1 MWLISFKTGREVG
14 FGEPVKWGIRA
25 QVRGQYRPRSTRV
38 GSLNQT
44 LDPAEARALLR
55 WLVEAGADEALAD
68 APVDRF
74 TVAADAVPAEP
85 VVAAPAAAPR
95 ARAAEPL
102 APRAAEP
109 LPQRAPVSFAVAPA
123 AVGGAREI
131 AARCKTLAELKAAVE
146 SFEGCAL
153 KVTAKNTVFADG
165 HPDASV
171 MLIGEA
177 PGRDEDLQGLP
188 FVGRS
193 GHLLDRM
200 LNAIGLDRSS
210 SAYITNVIFWRPPG
224 NRPPTPDEAAIC
236 APFLLRHIELQQPK
250 VLVLL
255 GGTPAK
261 HVLNIDEGITKI
273 RGRWGRFV
281 TNGVEIPVL
290 PTFHPA
296 YLLRQPAAK
305 RQAWQDL
312 LSLKLKLRALGA
324 L

>member
-1 MWLISFKTGREVG
+1 MLK
-14 FGEPVKWGIRA
+14 
-25 QVRGQYRPRSTRV
+25 
-38 GSLNQT
+38 
-44 LDPAEARALLR
+44 
-55 WLVEAGADEALAD
+55 WLVEAGADEALTD

-74 TVAADAVPAEP
+74 AVTAEA
-85 VVAAPAAAPR
+85 VRAAPVAAAPGSAQR
-95 ARAAEPL
+95 ARAAEP
-102 APRAAEP
+102 APQRAHDP
-109 LPQRAPVSFAVAPA
+109 LPQRAPASFAVPPA
-123 AVGGAREI
+123 AAGGAREV
-131 AARCKTLAELKAAVE
+131 AARCTTLEELKAAVE
-146 SFEGCAL
+146 SFDGCAL

-165 HPDASV
+165 HPDARV

-224 NRPPTPDEAAIC
+224 NRPPTPEEAAIC
-236 APFLLRHIELQQPK
+236 APFLLRHIELKQPK

-255 GGTPAK
+255 GGTPVK
-261 HVLNIDEGITKI
+261 HVLNVEEGITRA
-273 RGRWGRFV
+273 RGRWGRLV
-281 TNGVEIPVL
+281 ANGVEIPVL

-312 LSLKLKLRALGA
+312 LSLKLKLHELSAL
-324 L
+324 

>member
-1 MWLISFKTGREVG
+1 
-14 FGEPVKWGIRA
+14 
-25 QVRGQYRPRSTRV
+25 
-38 GSLNQT
+38 LNQT
-44 LDPAEARALLR
+44 LDPTEARALLR
-55 WLVEAGADEALAD
+55 WLVDAGADEALAD
-68 APVDRF
+68 APIDRF
-74 TVAADAVPAEP
+74 AVAAEPVRAEP
-85 VVAAPAAAPR
+85 VVAAAAGPSRVQVNEALPQ
-95 ARAAEPL
+95 
-102 APRAAEP
+102 RAAEP
-109 LPQRAPVSFAVAPA
+109 LPQRAAASFAVVPA
-123 AVGGAREI
+123 AVGRAREI
-131 AARCKTLAELKAAVE
+131 AARCKTLGELKTAVE
-146 SFEGCAL
+146 SFDGCAL

-165 HPDASV
+165 HPGARV

-224 NRPPTPDEAAIC
+224 NRPPTPDEAALC

-255 GGTPAK
+255 GGTPVK
-261 HVLNIDEGITKI
+261 HVLNVEEGITKV

-281 TNGVEIPVL
+281 VNGVEIPAL

-312 LSLKLKLRALGA
+312 LSLKLKLRELGA

>member
-1 MWLISFKTGREVG
+1 
-14 FGEPVKWGIRA
+14 
-25 QVRGQYRPRSTRV
+25 
-38 GSLNQT
+38 LNQT
-44 LDPAEARALLR
+44 LDPAEARAALK

-68 APVDRF
+68 APIDRF
-74 TVAADAVPAEP
+74 AVAAEAAQAAP
-85 VVAAPAAAPR
+85 VVATPR
-95 ARAAEPL
+95 ARAPEPL
-102 APRAAEP
+102 PQRASEP
-109 LPQRAPVSFAVAPA
+109 LPQRAPASFAVPTV

-131 AARCKTLAELKAAVE
+131 AAQCKTLGELKAAVE
-146 SFEGCAL
+146 AFDGCAL

-200 LNAIGLDRSS
+200 LNAIGLDRAS

-224 NRPPTPDEAAIC
+224 NRPPTPEEAAIC
-236 APFLLRHIELQQPK
+236 APFLLRHIELKQPK
-250 VLVLL
+250 VLLLL
-255 GGTPAK
+255 GGTPVK
-261 HVLNIDEGITKI
+261 HVLNVEEGITRI

-281 TNGVEIPVL
+281 ANGVEIPTL

-296 YLLRQPAAK
+296 YLLRQSSAK

-312 LSLKLKLRALGA
+312 LSLKLKLRELGA

>member
-1 MWLISFKTGREVG
+1 M
-14 FGEPVKWGIRA
+14 
-25 QVRGQYRPRSTRV
+25 
-38 GSLNQT
+38 NHT
-44 LDPAEARALLR
+44 LDPTDARAALK

-68 APVDRF
+68 APIDRF
-74 TVAADAVPAEP
+74 AVAAEP
-85 VVAAPAAAPR
+85 VRAEPVAAAPR
-95 ARAAEPL
+95 VRVSEPL
-102 APRAAEP
+102 PQRTPAP
-109 LPQRAPVSFAVAPA
+109 LPQRAPASFAVPPA
-123 AVGGAREI
+123 AAGGARDI
-131 AARCKTLAELKAAVE
+131 AAKCKTLDELKAAVE
-146 SFEGCAL
+146 AFEGCAL

-165 HPDASV
+165 HPGASV

-200 LNAIGLDRSS
+200 LNSIGLDRST

-224 NRPPTPDEAAIC
+224 NRPPTPEEAAIC

-255 GGTPAK
+255 GGTPVK
-261 HVLNIDEGITKI
+261 HVLQVEEGITKI
-273 RGRWGRFV
+273 RGRWGHFAV
-281 TNGVEIPVL
+281 NGLEIPAL

-312 LSLKLKLRALGA
+312 LSLKLKLRELGA

>member
-1 MWLISFKTGREVG
+1 
-14 FGEPVKWGIRA
+14 
-25 QVRGQYRPRSTRV
+25 
-38 GSLNQT
+38 LNQT
-44 LDPAEARALLR
+44 LDPGQARAALK

-68 APVDRF
+68 APIDRF
-74 TVAADAVPAEP
+74 AV
-85 VVAAPAAAPR
+85 
-95 ARAAEPL
+95 AAEPSPVQMP
-102 APRAAEP
+102 APSAPQRTLPQRTPER
-109 LPQRAPVSFAVAPA
+109 LPQRAPASFAVAPA
-123 AVGGAREI
+123 VAGSAREI
-131 AARCKTLAELKAAVE
+131 AARCKTLGELKAAIE
-146 SFEGCAL
+146 AFEGCAL
-153 KVTAKNTVFADG
+153 KVTAKTTVFADG
-165 HPDASV
+165 HPDAAV

-200 LNAIGLDRSS
+200 LNSIGLDRAT

-224 NRPPTPDEAAIC
+224 NRPPTPEEAAIC

-250 VLVLL
+250 VLLLL
-255 GGTPAK
+255 GGTPVK
-261 HVLNIDEGITKI
+261 HVLNVEEGITRI
-273 RGRWGRFV
+273 RGRWGRIV
-281 TNGVEIPVL
+281 SNGVEIPVL

-312 LSLKLKLRALGA
+312 LSLKLKLRELGA